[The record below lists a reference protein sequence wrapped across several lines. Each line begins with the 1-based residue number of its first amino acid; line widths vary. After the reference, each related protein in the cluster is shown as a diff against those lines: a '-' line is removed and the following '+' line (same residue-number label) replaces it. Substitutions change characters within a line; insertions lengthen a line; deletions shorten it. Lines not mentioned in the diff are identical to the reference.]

1 MRANSQPS
9 RNGFA
14 NCESAPAANTLAF
27 RIRGNGAPVV
37 FLHGVGLNKD
47 AWRKQEEFFSPS
59 RTTIVCDLPGHGQ
72 SPTPTHSHP
81 LPPTH
86 SPTHSPAHPPSRGA
100 EEAGLSDYSAPVA
113 ALLDEL
119 GFVSADIVGHS
130 FGGLVALDFAL
141 RFPQKTRR
149 VVVLNGVFCRP
160 PAARKAALQRATAL
174 ANGDA
179 DPAAESA
186 LRRWFGDS
194 WDSETSALA
203 VEVRQWLRDANP
215 SGYARAYCIF
225 AECDAAFARHL
236 SRLSVPALFVTGEDD
251 PHSTAEMSREMAR
264 IAPQGQCEILPGQRH
279 MAALAA
285 PDIVNPILMRFL
297 LPSTPPTH
305 PTHST
310 SPIPSTSSAH
320 SAPSVGE
327 KS

>member
-1 MRANSQPS
+1 MGAPPSSKKKTMRANPQPVH
-9 RNGFA
+9 NGFA
-14 NCESAPAANTLAF
+14 NRESAPIANSLAF
-27 RIRGNGAPVV
+27 RVRGNGAPVV

-47 AWRKQEEFFSPS
+47 AWRKQEEFFSSS

-72 SPTPTHSHP
+72 SPPST
-81 LPPTH
+81 PTH
-86 SPTHSPAHPPSRGA
+86 SPTHGA
-100 EEAGLSDYSAPVA
+100 EDADLSDYSAPVA

-119 GFVSADIVGHS
+119 GFASADIVGHS

-203 VEVRQWLRDANP
+203 DEVRQWLRDVNP
-215 SGYARAYCIF
+215 SGYARAYRIF
-225 AECDAAFARHL
+225 AEYDAAFARHL

-264 IAPQGQCEILPGQRH
+264 VAPQGQCEILPGQRH
-279 MAALAA
+279 MAALTA
-285 PDIVNPILMRFL
+285 PEIVNPILMRFL
-297 LPSTPPTH
+297 LP

-310 SPIPSTSSAH
+310 PPIPSASPTH

>member
-1 MRANSQPS
+1 MPANSQPP

-14 NCESAPAANTLAF
+14 NCESAPAENTLAF
-27 RIRGNGAPVV
+27 RIDGIRGNGAPVV

-47 AWRKQEEFFSPS
+47 AWRKQEEFFSSS

-72 SPTPTHSHP
+72 SPTPTHS
-81 LPPTH
+81 PTH
-86 SPTHSPAHPPSRGA
+86 SPSRGA
-100 EEAGLSDYSAPVA
+100 EDADLSDYSAPVA

-119 GFVSADIVGHS
+119 GFASADIVGHS

-203 VEVRQWLRDANP
+203 DEVRQWLRDANP
-215 SGYARAYCIF
+215 SGYARAYRIF
-225 AECDAAFARHL
+225 AEYDAAFAQHL

-264 IAPQGQCEILPGQRH
+264 VAPQGQCEILPGQRH
-279 MAALAA
+279 MAALTA
-285 PDIVNPILMRFL
+285 PEIVNPILMRFL
-297 LPSTPPTH
+297 LPPAH
-305 PTHST
+305 PTRPSRRFTHSLR
-310 SPIPSTSSAH
+310 P
-320 SAPSVGE
+320 VRRG